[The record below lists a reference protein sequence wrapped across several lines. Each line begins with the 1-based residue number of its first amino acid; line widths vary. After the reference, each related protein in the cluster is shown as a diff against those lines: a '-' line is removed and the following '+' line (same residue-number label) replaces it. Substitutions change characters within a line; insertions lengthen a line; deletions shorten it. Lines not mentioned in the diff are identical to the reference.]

1 MVQSGSDLTSSETT
15 ARPPSKGC
23 LLVVDDEPEV
33 RRALAR
39 VLKHAG
45 FEVETCHDGR
55 NAMLLLA
62 SRQFDTIITDIS
74 MPDMSGV
81 DLIRHVRERNDDL
94 PVVIVTG
101 GPAVETAIQAVEF
114 GVFRYL
120 VKPVEPSE
128 IINVAEKAVL
138 LYRMAKIRRDMT
150 RVVGGDD
157 RAKLEAALDNALST
171 MWMAYQPIVRADG
184 TLFGY
189 EALLRTH
196 EPALPN
202 PGAVLQAAEQLDRL
216 PDVGRAVRERSCNSF
231 MAAPEPVVLF
241 VNLHTRDLL
250 DESLSSPSSRL
261 SQIANRVILEI
272 TERASLAEVRDVR
285 ARVAELRT
293 LGFRIAIDDL
303 GAGYA
308 GLGSFA
314 LLEPEV
320 VKIDMALVRDVDKQP
335 MKRRLI
341 GSLASFCKDMGML
354 VVGEGVETREERDT
368 LIEVGC
374 VLLQGYL
381 IGKPVDGLSQPI
393 W

>member
-1 MVQSGSDLTSSETT
+1 MVQSGSDLTSSEAT

-120 VKPVEPSE
+120 VKPVEPAE

-157 RAKLEAALDNALST
+157 RAKLETALDNALST

-189 EALLRTH
+189 EALLRSH
-196 EPALPN
+196 EPALAS

-216 PDVGRAVRERSCNSF
+216 PHVGRAVRERACNSF

-261 SQIANRVILEI
+261 SQIASRVILEI

>member
-1 MVQSGSDLTSSETT
+1 MVQSGSASSVAP
-15 ARPPSKGC
+15 ARPTSKGC

-101 GPAVETAIQAVEF
+101 GPAVETAIQAIEF
-114 GVFRYL
+114 GVYRYL
-120 VKPVEPSE
+120 VKPVEPAQ

-171 MWMAYQPIVRADG
+171 MWMAYQPIVRVDG
-184 TLFGY
+184 SLFGY
-189 EALLRTH
+189 EALLRSH
-196 EPALPN
+196 EPALGN
-202 PGAVLQAAEQLDRL
+202 PGAVLHAAEQLDRL
-216 PDVGRAVRERSCNSF
+216 PHVGRAVRERACASF
-231 MAAPEPVVLF
+231 STAPEPVVLF

-250 DESLSSPSSRL
+250 DESLTSPESRL
-261 SQIANRVILEI
+261 SQIAGRVILEI

-285 ARVAELRT
+285 SRVAELRT

-335 MKRRLI
+335 MKRKLI

-381 IGKPVDGLSQPI
+381 IGKPVDGLSQPE